1 MHCTPQ
7 CKFTHITSDV
17 LQWGKWKVS
26 SWEEKDHQWWE
37 KSYLVQIWSHT
48 GFSGEDIL
56 FAMSTLGFDNY
67 VEPLK
72 LYLQKYREAMKVC
85 LKKEPIT
92 TWVLH
97 SLVFRVRGKWRRS
110 FPTLEEKLW
119 LDSSFRFGIPPPTN
133 SLLPIIDHLCWQP
146 SWFDTKPVWSDLVIY
161 FVNFR
166 PWLPARV
173 MSCSPIAMASS
184 SNFRIVISSS
194 IERREEQHWWQQL
207 YTKNIWFTAEK
218 RAPDLNSC
226 ALKWTNQKT
235 GGASTKKLAFLLF
248 SFQHH
253 VSPGHSTNHVLYP
266 HVLEVMLYSCIVC
279 HWNCYFPKVFSSV

>member
-1 MHCTPQ
+1 MHCTLQ
-7 CKFTHITSDV
+7 CRFTHITSDV

-119 LDSSFRFGIPPPTN
+119 LDSSFRFGIPPPSN
-133 SLLPIIDHLCWQP
+133 YWLSLSTTLLLWYKTCVIWPC
-146 SWFDTKPVWSDLVIY
+146 DL
-161 FVNFR
+161 FR

-207 YTKNIWFTAEK
+207 YTINIRFTAEK
-218 RAPDLNSC
+218 
-226 ALKWTNQKT
+226 
-235 GGASTKKLAFLLF
+235 
-248 SFQHH
+248 
-253 VSPGHSTNHVLYP
+253 GHQISIAGL
-266 HVLEVMLYSCIVC
+266 
-279 HWNCYFPKVFSSV
+279 